1 MLKKQIIFKIV
12 KMFAVKQKI
21 SKTNQLVKIS
31 CGSFH
36 NTLQSL
42 IQGDLQER
50 RTVLLSGIQKYDLS
64 KKAQK
69 AYS

>member
-12 KMFAVKQKI
+12 KMFDVKQKI

-36 NTLQSL
+36 ITLQSL
-42 IQGDLQER
+42 IDYE
-50 RTVLLSGIQKYDLS
+50 
-64 KKAQK
+64 
-69 AYS
+69 